1 MRINPFQYLTKLLVQ
16 STRKFV
22 PYGLLIILAVIA
34 ETIVKG
40 VYRDV
45 LILGAINAI
54 ICVGAIT
61 TNSIAGLFSLGFGGI
76 ALVASYAAA
85 LFTLPPSYK
94 LVFLDLPHSLA
105 TVHWSFVPALLV
117 GVSIAVLAG
126 LIFVIPSLRLRG
138 HYFILITLGLNIIF
152 SNLAINLRSW
162 THGPLGIR
170 NIPFFTN
177 GWWAFGALLVVIC
190 FSQRFSQTRFGRA
203 LKTIGRDEVLAASLG
218 INVPL
223 YKLLAFII
231 SSVIIGL
238 GGILWVHYIGSM
250 HPNVFDLNFV
260 FLIVAMYALGGS
272 ESIWG
277 AILGAFLIT
286 SFMHL
291 ARPIQEGFTLFGYK
305 IPPLMGLMQVLISL
319 ILIIT
324 MIFRPSGLIKKRA

>member
-1 MRINPFQYLTKLLVQ
+1 MRIKMVRNIPKFAVQ
-16 STRKFV
+16 SVGRFLI
-22 PYGLLIILAVIA
+22 YFLLAALAAVA
-34 ETIVKG
+34 ETVVKG

-94 LVFLDLPHSLA
+94 LVFLDLPNSLA
-105 TVHWSFVPALLV
+105 TVQWSFVPALLV
-117 GVSIAVLAG
+117 GVSVAVLAG
-126 LIFVIPSLRLRG
+126 LVFVIPSLRLRG

-152 SNLAINLRSW
+152 SNLAINLRAW

-177 GWWAFGALLVVIC
+177 GWWAFGVLLAAIV

-203 LKTIGRDEVLAASLG
+203 LKTIGRDEVLAAALG

-223 YKLLAFII
+223 YKLLAFVI
-231 SSVIIGL
+231 SSIIIGI

-272 ESIWG
+272 ESISG
-277 AILGAFLIT
+277 AILGAFIIT
-286 SFMHL
+286 SFTHL
-291 ARPIQEGFTLFGYK
+291 A
-305 IPPLMGLMQVLISL
+305 
-319 ILIIT
+319 
-324 MIFRPSGLIKKRA
+324 